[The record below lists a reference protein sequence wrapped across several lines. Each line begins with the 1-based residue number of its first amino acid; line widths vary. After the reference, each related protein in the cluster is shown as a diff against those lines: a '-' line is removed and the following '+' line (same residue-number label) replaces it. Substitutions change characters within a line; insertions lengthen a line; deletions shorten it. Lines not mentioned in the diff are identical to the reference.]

1 MQGLSE
7 IMEQNTVKECGAA
20 GSKISIVVPLYN
32 VEHYIER
39 CIKSLLNQTYRNLE
53 IILVD
58 DGSTD
63 HSGGICD
70 HYACMDSRIT
80 VIHKENGGVVSARK
94 TGAKLATG
102 DYVCGVDGDDWIEP
116 ERMRHFA
123 EQGAATGADMVY
135 MEGYY
140 KEYAK
145 RSDLIRSG
153 IPEGLYAG
161 QEVMERLFPLLID
174 TKSCFRRPIRGTQ
187 WCWGTRRELFQRIWE
202 KIDERVSMGE
212 DHAHLILC
220 MLEAETV
227 CLMREEGYHYVM
239 REDSVTHTLDSAS
252 LEGLKRWF
260 GLVKKEMGARRCRD
274 ELHLHMAFLKIWYI
288 MNCDYSILLKKPR
301 EFLYPYP
308 RVKKGSRVAVYGA
321 GTVGTLLVKAL
332 SQNADF
338 KTACWVDRYSAGQ
351 RTDGCTVE
359 PVSALLNTEFDHV
372 AIAVLDRDIVEEIE
386 KSLLESGIPEEKIA
400 KMDAGAICGEDVPKG
415 F

>member
-7 IMEQNTVKECGAA
+7 IMEQNTVKECGEADC
-20 GSKISIVVPLYN
+20 KISIVVPLYN
-32 VEHYIER
+32 VENYIEQ
-39 CIKSLLNQTYRNLE
+39 CIRSLLSQTYRNIE

-63 HSGGICD
+63 RSGGICD
-70 HYACMDSRIT
+70 RYARMDSRIT
-80 VIHKENGGVVSARK
+80 VVHKENGGVVSARK
-94 TGAKLATG
+94 AGAKLATG

-116 ERMRHFA
+116 DRMRHFA

-140 KEYAK
+140 KEYDQRCA
-145 RSDLIRSG
+145 LIRSV
-153 IPEGLYAG
+153 IPEGFYEG
-161 QEVMERLFPLLID
+161 EEVMERLFPLLID
-174 TKSCFRRPIRGTQ
+174 TRSCFRRPIRGTQ
-187 WCWGTRRELFQRIWE
+187 WCWGTKRELFQRMWE
-202 KIDERVSMGE
+202 KMDEQVSMGE

-227 CLMREEGYHYVM
+227 YLMREEGYHYVM
-239 REDSVTHTLDSAS
+239 REDSVTHTLDRTS

-260 GLVKKEMGARRCRD
+260 RLVKEEMQVRRCRD
-274 ELHLHMAFLKIWYI
+274 GLYLHMAFLKIWYI
-288 MNCDYSILLKKPR
+288 MNCDYRILLEKPR
-301 EFLYPYP
+301 GFLYPYP
-308 RVKKGSRVAVYGA
+308 QVKKGSRVAVYGA

-332 SQNADF
+332 SQGVDF

-351 RTDGCTVE
+351 RTDGYTVE
-359 PVSALLNTEFDHV
+359 PVSALLDTEFDHV

-386 KSLLESGIPEEKIA
+386 KSLLECGIPKEKIA
-400 KMDAGAICGEDVPKG
+400 KMDAEAIRGEDVPEG